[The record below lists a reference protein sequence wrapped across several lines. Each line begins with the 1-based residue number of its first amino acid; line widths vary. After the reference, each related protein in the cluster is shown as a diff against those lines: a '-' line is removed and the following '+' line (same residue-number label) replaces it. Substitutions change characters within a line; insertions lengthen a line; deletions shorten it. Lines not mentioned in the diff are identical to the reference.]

1 MNTVLINSDRRP
13 VVTMYYSY
21 IHTTKVRV
29 LVYLIHSVHL
39 INERNVEHIRLIY
52 VSSSFPY
59 FVICRISRLC

>member
-1 MNTVLINSDRRP
+1 VHFGFMNTVLINSDRRP

-39 INERNVEHIRLIY
+39 INERNVEHIRL
-52 VSSSFPY
+52 
-59 FVICRISRLC
+59 